1 MKKMQKKSKKMPKLG
16 QKNVILD
23 KITSE
28 SDEIASNYWKKAE
41 KDRAESYKEW
51 LKSLK
56 KARIEAER
64 LYK

>member
-1 MKKMQKKSKKMPKLG
+1 MEKKSKKMPKSG

-23 KITSE
+23 KITLE

-41 KDRAESYKEW
+41 KDRAESYEKW
-51 LKSLK
+51 LKCIR
-56 KARIEAER
+56 KARFEVYK